1 MIIRELTRS
10 YGDIGMLGLIGLV
23 LWRKVGNQRVRL
35 SGNWLGKGKYG
46 LWVRLWS

>member
-23 LWRKVGNQRVRL
+23 FRKRIMNKVLDKCEISYVNV
-35 SGNWLGKGKYG
+35 
-46 LWVRLWS
+46 

>member
-23 LWRKVGNQRVRL
+23 FRKRIVNKVFDKCEI
-35 SGNWLGKGKYG
+35 SYVN
-46 LWVRLWS
+46 V